1 MEQKKSI
8 IPGDDPHRCY
18 LCGRAGEMV
27 VHHAIHGTA
36 NRRLSDKYGLT
47 VHLCTSCHGRLH
59 DMEGHPGDLFLK
71 QEAERAFSK
80 KYGHDK
86 WFEVFGKSYLWIIAD
101 TVNEDWINGS

>member
-1 MEQKKSI
+1 
-8 IPGDDPHRCY
+8 
-18 LCGRAGEMV
+18 MV